1 MSQPQQQ
8 QKMPRIK
15 KETKYN
21 DVKHKYK
28 KTSIGKKKLKTSS
41 MNKHKRRRIGK
52 NQLKLANVT
61 TTTTTIYANS
71 RRNKKN

>member
-1 MSQPQQQ
+1 
-8 QKMPRIK
+8 MPRIK

-52 NQLKLANVT
+52 N
-61 TTTTTIYANS
+61 
-71 RRNKKN
+71 